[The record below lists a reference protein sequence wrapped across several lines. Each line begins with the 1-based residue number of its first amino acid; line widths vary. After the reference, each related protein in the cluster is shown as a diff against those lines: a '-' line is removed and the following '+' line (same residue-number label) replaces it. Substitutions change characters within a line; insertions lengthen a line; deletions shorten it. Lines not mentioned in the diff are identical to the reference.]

1 MQSQYRHKENI
12 MLLKDKPEIPPS
24 DGAEQPQKKSI
35 TTFSL
40 PKIDPST
47 APSPAKAPFWKLP
60 SQIWNNLGVRWKLS
74 ILLLLSSGLPVLI
87 VTQTLV
93 RSSEQASLKELRT
106 NVQEKG
112 SFFVSEYV
120 LWTNSESRRD
130 AEAIAKSIEDAN
142 LDLSN
147 ATDLTA
153 KRALL
158 QPLLQVSSEGIDPES
173 IKNVKLLTD
182 NSGRSIEGNIL
193 TLDENFA
200 KFPPLAA
207 KDLPEIVPQT
217 YKQELAPSNTN
228 LANLPI
234 VKNAIATGKPMYGIE
249 LVKSTDMQ
257 ALGLDKQANIGIRP
271 QITQGLSDA
280 KKPAPLGTYDIEQG
294 KSGLVSMAVYPI
306 KIKGRV
312 VGTAVVGA
320 LLNRNYGI
328 VDKFSKRYN
337 MPTATIFAQDWRV
350 ATNVPYVDPNTKSP
364 DNTRAIG
371 TRASR
376 EVSDAVLLKGQ
387 EYVGETNIAGAN
399 YLTFYAPLYDHR
411 KLIDPNSKPVGIAY
425 VGRPLSEIQELL
437 ANLANAGYAIAAIS
451 IIVASV
457 LGIAIASNLAKPL
470 RLLSVFT
477 QKIGRGEVAERLTDS
492 DRRDEIGTLSLELNN
507 MAEQLELLIAEK
519 QLEAERI
526 AEARQEAAQ
535 TEAELRIQEQRQA
548 KEFLQR
554 RALELLIEVDPISR
568 GDLTIRANV
577 TEDEIGTIADSYNS
591 TIRNLRKLVLEVQT
605 AALSVS
611 QTVTQNEQTMQNVSG
626 GASEQVEAIA
636 QTLERINT
644 LTESIA
650 GVEMRALQAEEQ
662 VESANQ
668 ALLEGDAAMN
678 STVEGFT
685 AIRETVSDTAEKVK
699 QLGEASQKI
708 SKVVKLISGFANQT
722 NMLALN
728 ASIEAARAGEEGQGF
743 GVVANEVRALAQRS
757 AKATI
762 EIRQLIEEIQAQAN
776 ELVKAMTVGTQQVNN
791 GSQLVEETR
800 QKLTDISLSSQK
812 INQLVR
818 EIAQAASLQ
827 SQTSDDVSQTIQNV
841 AAIATSNS
849 SYAQNMNDAFGELL
863 QVAQE
868 LQISVSQFKV
878 NA

>member
-1 MQSQYRHKENI
+1 

-24 DGAEQPQKKSI
+24 DDGEQILASRSVTKISFSKRDLPISQSQKSKV
-35 TTFSL
+35 
-40 PKIDPST
+40 
-47 APSPAKAPFWKLP
+47 PFWKLP
-60 SQIWNNLGVRWKLS
+60 SQVWNNLGVRWKLS
-74 ILLLLSSGLPVLI
+74 IVLLLASGIPVLF

-93 RSSEQASLKELRT
+93 RVSEQASLKELKT
-106 NVQEKG
+106 SVQEKG

-120 LWTNSESRRD
+120 LWTNAESRRD
-130 AEAIAKSIEDAN
+130 AEAIAKSVEDTN
-142 LDLSN
+142 FDLSD
-147 ATDLTA
+147 ATELAA
-153 KRALL
+153 KRSTL
-158 QPLLQVSSEGIDPES
+158 QPLLQLTSVDVDPES
-173 IKNVKLLTD
+173 IKNIKLITD
-182 NSGRSIEGNIL
+182 SRGRSIEGNIL
-193 TLDENFA
+193 ILDEDFT
-200 KFPPLAA
+200 KFPQLANQEQ
-207 KDLPEIVPQT
+207 KELVPQT
-217 YKQELAPSNTN
+217 YKQQVVPNSSN

-249 LVKSTDMQ
+249 LVKSADLQ

-271 QITQGLSDA
+271 QITQGLSEL
-280 KKPAPLGTYDIEQG
+280 KQPAPTGTYEVEQG

-306 KIKGRV
+306 KVKGRV

-350 ATNVPYVDPNTKSP
+350 ATNVPYVDPNTKIT

-376 EVSDAVLLKGQ
+376 EVSDAVLQQGQ
-387 EYVGETNIAGAN
+387 DYVGDTNIAGVN
-399 YLTFYAPLYDHR
+399 YLTFYAPLYDHQ
-411 KLIDPNSKPVGIAY
+411 KLINPNSKPVGIAY
-425 VGRPLSEIQELL
+425 VGRPLSEVQALL
-437 ANLANAGYAIAAIS
+437 ANLSNTGYAIAILSIAVASAIS
-451 IIVASV
+451 II
-457 LGIAIASNLAKPL
+457 IAGSLSSPL
-470 RLLSVFT
+470 RRLSRFT
-477 QKIGRGEVAERLTDS
+477 QQIGRGEMGERLIDS

-507 MAEQLELLIAEK
+507 MAEQLEVLIEEK
-519 QLEAERI
+519 QQEAERI
-526 AEARQEAAQ
+526 AEARQEVAQ

-548 KEFLQR
+548 KELLQR

-605 AALSVS
+605 ASLSVS
-611 QTVTQNEQTMQNVSG
+611 QTVSQNEQTMQNVLG
-626 GASEQVEAIA
+626 GASQQVSAIDQA
-636 QTLERINT
+636 LESIHTLA
-644 LTESIA
+644 ESIA
-650 GVEMRALQAEEQ
+650 GVEMRALQAEAQ

-668 ALLEGDAAMN
+668 VLLEGDAAMN

-685 AIRETVSDTAEKVK
+685 AIRETVSETAEKVK

-762 EIRQLIEEIQAQAN
+762 EIRQLIEEIQLQAN
-776 ELVKAMTVGTQQVNN
+776 DLIKAMTVGTQQVNT
-791 GSQLVEETR
+791 GSQIVEETR
-800 QKLTDISLSSQK
+800 QKLNDISVSSQQ

-818 EIAQAASLQ
+818 EISQSASLQ
-827 SQTSDDVSQTIQNV
+827 SQTSEDVSQTIQNV
-841 AAIATSNS
+841 AEIATSNS
-849 SYAQNMNDAFGELL
+849 SYAQNMNVAFSELL
-863 QVAQE
+863 RVAQE

-878 NA
+878 NASS